1 MNADAALQVRA
12 EPALAGFST
21 EQEQWLMQLE
31 RRRITPDTELQQME
45 FLFRLHGKPCFARG
59 ELTGL
64 SGKAKSGKTFASSIL
79 MALCFRS
86 KVLSFER
93 IEQKP
98 LHVLWYDTE
107 QSEESTQDILRN
119 RIIPLTGIPAD
130 QFPMDML
137 DVFNVRG
144 EQYSNRLTLLELAV
158 ERYRPDLVILDGIRD
173 LVADINDGV
182 VAQDTVERL
191 MRLASQNRCAIVCVL
206 HQNKSQEDRNLRG
219 WIGTELKNKAFE
231 VYECIK
237 SAERIFSWAQTD
249 TRKYDIT
256 EQIQFSVNDSGLPY
270 ECTPEQLLEA
280 KYQQQ
285 RKLADKMQEEGRN
298 KKLPDFNSKYCHKEG
313 RKNVFDVEL
322 LFTDVMTPGEEYEE
336 ESLMKMLYDK
346 ANIIKDKINREV
358 IAKGVREK
366 VIMESRSALNG
377 TKKIYILPTP
387 LPAEDQCL
395 PF

>member
-1 MNADAALQVRA
+1 MISDVAMMIRA
-12 EPALAGFST
+12 ELALAGFST
-21 EQEQWLMQLE
+21 EQEQRLLRLE
-31 RRRITPDTELQQME
+31 RRRITPQTEHQQME

-64 SGKAKSGKTFASSIL
+64 SGKAKSGKTFVSSIL

-86 KVLSFER
+86 QLLSVER
-93 IEQKP
+93 IEQKK

-119 RIIPLTGIPAD
+119 RIIPLTGIPED
-130 QFPMDML
+130 LFPMDML

-144 EQYSNRLTLLELAV
+144 EQYADRLALLELAV
-158 ERYRPDLVILDGIRD
+158 ERYQPDLVILDGIRD

-231 VYECIK
+231 VYECTK

-249 TRKYDIT
+249 TRKYDIA
-256 EQIQFSVNDSGLPY
+256 QKLQFSVNDEGLPY
-270 ECTPEQLLEA
+270 ECTPEQLLDA
-280 KYQQQ
+280 QYQQKL
-285 RKLADKMQEEGRN
+285 KLADKMQQEGYST
-298 KKLPDFNSKYCHKEG
+298 KLPDFNPKYCHKEG
-313 RKNVFDVEL
+313 RKHVWDVKL
-322 LFTDVMTPGEEYEE
+322 LFTDVMTPGIEYDEDTLRRE
-336 ESLMKMLYDK
+336 LFGK
-346 ANIIKDKINREV
+346 ANIVKPKISREV
-358 IAKGVREK
+358 ISMGVQEK
-366 VIMESRSALNG
+366 VILESRSALNG
-377 TKKIYILPTP
+377 KKVYMLPR
-387 LPAEDQCL
+387 
-395 PF
+395 

>member
-1 MNADAALQVRA
+1 MNTSLLIRA
-12 EPALAGFST
+12 ELALAGFST
-21 EQEQWLMQLE
+21 EQEQRLLRLE
-31 RRRITPDTELQQME
+31 RRRITPQTELQQME

-64 SGKAKSGKTFASSIL
+64 SGKAKSGKTFVSSIL

-86 KVLSFER
+86 QLLSVER
-93 IEQKP
+93 IEQKK

-119 RIIPLTGIPAD
+119 RIIPLTGIPED
-130 QFPMDML
+130 LFPMDML

-144 EQYSNRLTLLELAV
+144 EQYADRLALLELAV
-158 ERYRPDLVILDGIRD
+158 ERYQPDLVILDGIRD

-231 VYECIK
+231 VYECTK

-249 TRKYDIT
+249 TRKYDIA
-256 EQIQFSVNDSGLPY
+256 QKLQFSVNDDGLPY
-270 ECTPEQLLEA
+270 ECTPEQLLDA
-280 KYQQQ
+280 QYQQKL
-285 RKLADKMQEEGRN
+285 KLADKMQQEGYST
-298 KKLPDFNSKYCHKEG
+298 KLPDFNPKYCHKEG
-313 RKNVFDVEL
+313 RKHVWDVKL
-322 LFTDVMTPGEEYEE
+322 LFSDVMTPGIEYDEDTLRRE
-336 ESLMKMLYDK
+336 LFGK
-346 ANIIKDKINREV
+346 ANIVKPKISREV
-358 IAKGVREK
+358 ISMGVQEK
-366 VIMESRSALNG
+366 VILESRSALNG
-377 TKKIYILPTP
+377 KKVYMLPR
-387 LPAEDQCL
+387 
-395 PF
+395 

>member
-1 MNADAALQVRA
+1 MNSDAAMMVRA
-12 EPALAGFST
+12 ELALAGFST
-21 EQEQWLMQLE
+21 EQEQRLLRLE
-31 RRRITPDTELQQME
+31 RRRITPQTELQQME

-64 SGKAKSGKTFASSIL
+64 SGKAKSGKTFVSSIL

-86 KVLSFER
+86 KLLSIER
-93 IEQKP
+93 IEQKK

-119 RIIPLTGIPAD
+119 RIIPLTGIPED

-144 EQYSNRLTLLELAV
+144 EQFSDRLALLELAI
-158 ERYRPDLVILDGIRD
+158 ERYQPDLVILDGIRD

-231 VYECIK
+231 VYECTK

-256 EQIQFSVNDSGLPY
+256 NKLQFSVNDEGLPY
-270 ECTPEQLLEA
+270 ECTPEQLLDA
-280 KYQQQ
+280 QYQQKL
-285 RKLADKMQEEGRN
+285 KLADKMQQEGHN
-298 KKLPDFNSKYCHKEG
+298 AKLPDFNPKYCHKEG
-313 RKNVFDVEL
+313 RKHVFDVGH
-322 LFTDVMTPGEEYEE
+322 LFPDMMTPGVEYDEETLKRE
-336 ESLMKMLYDK
+336 LFGK
-346 ANIIKDKINREV
+346 ANIVKDKISQEV
-358 IAKGVREK
+358 IAQAVKEE
-366 VIMESRSALNG
+366 VIFESRSALNG
-377 TKKIYILPTP
+377 KKIFMLPR
-387 LPAEDQCL
+387 
-395 PF
+395 